1 MPEMVFCCQLLE
13 FWKLKSNW
21 RLLSARTK
29 NAFTEALKP
38 NPTSSVS
45 RSVLVNVFDEVE
57 PARSFQLMS

>member
-1 MPEMVFCCQLLE
+1 LE

-29 NAFTEALKP
+29 NAFAEALKP
-38 NPTSSVS
+38 NPRSSVS